1 MDFRVRKKDLFPSNK
16 ITFETLSF
24 ERSTSNC
31 SYGTK
36 NLTSGK
42 RFEKSKALIMD
53 KTHCGVDA
61 RGFLSAAHVA
71 FLGIKVFNPITNSYA
86 NQILSKSYEVN
97 QNEKKQAYNKRVEL
111 VHHGMLTP
119 LLMSATDD
127 IGRENKNI
135 FSVI

>member
-1 MDFRVRKKDLFPSNK
+1 MHFRVIKKGLFPSNK

-24 ERSTSNC
+24 ERSTSDC

-61 RGFLSAAHVA
+61 RGFLSAAHGT
-71 FLGIKVFNPITNSYA
+71 FLGIKVFHAITNSYT
-86 NQILSKSYEVN
+86 NQILSKSYEV
-97 QNEKKQAYNKRVEL
+97 KRNKLITKEL
-111 VHHGMLTP
+111 
-119 LLMSATDD
+119 
-127 IGRENKNI
+127 N
-135 FSVI
+135 